1 MLAAVVLAVLYF
13 TNRPP
18 SADRLPDEA
27 AARLQQLQ
35 TIKGR
40 LLLGKDDQALEY
52 ELWVQRPRHLRAETE
67 LKGLDRK
74 AVFLL
79 VFNDEEA
86 WTYDLLL
93 NIATVT
99 DRSKGP
105 PAKGA
110 RFGTSLLET
119 LPDDVLA
126 ALRAADIHIIG
137 EEEAAGRNAL
147 RVQMLPSAQNPLA
160 EVGQAVLSRR
170 YLLRC
175 THPPAQGLISSI
187 LIPSKSSTSLV
198 ATDAPRQRAMA
209 AIWQSA
215 WLMGRPAARRA
226 AATTA

>member
-1 MLAAVVLAVLYF
+1 MDRKRIAGTVAGLAVLAAGVLAVLYF
-13 TNRPP
+13 TNRAPD
-18 SADRLPDEA
+18 ADRLPDEA

-40 LLLGKDDQALEY
+40 LLLGKNDQALEY

-86 WTYDLLL
+86 WTYDPLL

-99 DRSKGP
+99 DRTKGP

-126 ALRAADIHIIG
+126 ALRAADIQIIG
-137 EEEAAGRNAL
+137 EEEVAGRNAL
-147 RVQMLPSAQNPLA
+147 RVQLLLPPTQNPLA
-160 EVGQAVLSRR
+160 EIGQ
-170 YLLRC
+170 
-175 THPPAQGLISSI
+175 
-187 LIPSKSSTSLV
+187 K
-198 ATDAPRQRAMA
+198 
-209 AIWQSA
+209 W
-215 WLMGRPAARRA
+215 
-226 AATTA
+226 